1 MWECNWDHFTATLS
15 NATAPEEGR
24 AAREE
29 MMQRVMQN
37 SFVTGYSGHR
47 VSRTG
52 RLFLI
57 QDVTIW
63 RLLDE
68 SGTSF
73 GVGAFFRQYQYL

>member
-1 MWECNWDHFTATLS
+1 
-15 NATAPEEGR
+15 
-24 AAREE
+24 

-73 GVGAFFRQYQYL
+73 GVGAFFRQYRYL